1 MRSGRIGASGGRPGR
16 GSGRPEPGR
25 DPDGSRTRP
34 PPPPTAG
41 SVRGPS
47 IRPTAAAAVGLL
59 AGLVVAGCSLV
70 GGGSGEAPGSPAPG
84 QPTDA
89 SGSAAAGSAADT
101 TPSPAAA
108 DSDASLRDSIL
119 AVLDSARAETD
130 TATGGEEAAASAERE
145 PNVAE
150 SGPSGPVYTTDVDS
164 LKALGPVY
172 TPYDVGP
179 VLRKQGLEGLL
190 RATILPAIRKHELS
204 PDEWARF
211 WVLVDREGRVVATV
225 DHLTSGHGAFDDAAR
240 VVAESLRYRP
250 AVRDDEFVPV
260 WILARVSLLMV

>member
-1 MRSGRIGASGGRPGR
+1 MSSGRIRPAGGRAGR

-25 DPDGSRTRP
+25 DPDGSCTRP

-59 AGLVVAGCSLV
+59 AGLVLAGCSLV

-84 QPTDA
+84 EAAGA
-89 SGSAAAGSAADT
+89 SGSAAET
-101 TPSPAAA
+101 TPSRAAA
-108 DSDASLRDSIL
+108 DSGASLRDSIL

-130 TATGGEEAAASAERE
+130 TATGDEEAAAERE

-150 SGPSGPVYTTDVDS
+150 SGPSGPVYLTDVDS

-190 RATILPAIRKHELS
+190 RATILPAIRKHDLP

-211 WVLVDREGRVVATV
+211 WVLVDRQGRVVATV
-225 DHLTSGHGAFDDAAR
+225 DHLTSGHAAFDDAAR

-260 WILARVSLLMV
+260 WILARISLLMA